1 MGPATGP
8 SATVARMLSLLLV
21 RHGQSVWNADGRWQ
35 GQADPPLSDLG
46 REQAFRAAGAVGTVD
61 LIVASDLERA
71 HHTALIISEAVGV
84 GPVVLE
90 PDLRERDAGEW
101 SGLTRAEIEASWPG
115 YLDARRRPPGFE
127 DEDHVIAR
135 TMGALDRMQQEY
147 DGAEVLGVT
156 HGGVVMALER
166 RLGHDAGKLPNLAGR
181 QFTYDRGRLL
191 LGERLVLVEA
201 DVVTVPGQ
209 I

>member
-1 MGPATGP
+1 
-8 SATVARMLSLLLV
+8 MLNLLLA

-46 REQAFRAAGAVGTVD
+46 REQAYRAAASVGTVD

-71 HHTALIISEAVGV
+71 HHTALIISEAIGV

-101 SGLTRAEIEASWPG
+101 SGLTRAEIEESWPG
-115 YLDARRRPPGFE
+115 YLEARRRPPGFE

-135 TMGALDRMQQEY
+135 TLGALARLEHEY
-147 DGAEVLGVT
+147 DGAEILGVT
-156 HGGVVMALER
+156 HGGIVMALER
-166 RLGHDAGKLPNLAGR
+166 HLGADAGRLPNLAAR
-181 QFTYDRGRLL
+181 QFAYDGGRLR
-191 LGERLVLVEA
+191 LGERLVLVDAE
-201 DVVTVPGQ
+201 VVTVPGQ